1 MPDTTVLVLSGA
13 GVPPYSIRGA
23 QQTLRPIGSAARRT
37 VNGTLVDLSEAQFR
51 KYHSTITCTDQQA
64 AALDGIWPGM
74 TLTVDCIKEL
84 AYEDVS
90 GAMADRPVVEGSERT
105 EDGFVFYRPR
115 LSMMVMDKQEARDE
129 YRAEEGW
136 TLELEEI

>member
-23 QQTLRPIGSAARRT
+23 VQTLTHLPGVMRRT
-37 VNGTLVDLSEAQFR
+37 VNGALVDLSESQFR
-51 KYHSTITCTDQQA
+51 KYVSTITCTDQQA
-64 AALDGIWPGM
+64 PALDGIWPGM

-90 GAMADRPVVEGSERT
+90 GAEADRTVVPGSERT

-115 LSMMVMDKQEARDE
+115 LTMMVVAKREQRDE
-129 YRAEEGW
+129 YPALEGW
-136 TLELEEI
+136 SLDLEEV